1 MYRTLTLATGVLI
14 LVGCSDQGL
23 HEIGDANGAN
33 GPRIQVDPEV
43 IDFGSFAEAEVG
55 YEFFTITNIGEGDLH
70 IQDIELGA
78 YSDGFNVVTPP
89 EELEFFLPAGA
100 SQDIEVSFTPYGV
113 EMATKALITSD
124 DSEVEVATVDLLGQ
138 GQVPELKIDPDPY
151 DFGKTYVGCPRE
163 GVVTMSNIGTGPLTV
178 NYIDA
183 YNDGEFVLDTSHLS
197 LPYELQP
204 EESFEVYLDFDP
216 DADLEYNGELSVT
229 STEPM
234 GTRIATQT
242 GEGKY
247 TAVYKDDFVVPT
259 NPPADIMFLV
269 DQSCSMDDDQ
279 QRLQQ
284 NFSYFISNLNSYTN
298 NWQVMVV
305 NDDNG
310 CTNSG
315 ILTKNTPNYQQKFN
329 QAVTSGGG
337 SHTESLL
344 TPAAEAAHK
353 AGNSGCNAGFMRQ
366 GALLH
371 IIPVSDEPEQSN
383 WTSGKNWSDLVTD
396 LQNTKGSP
404 SLVKISAIVG
414 DYPNG
419 CGTADPGTG
428 YYEAVNYTGGEF
440 LSICASNWSS
450 YMPLL
455 AEASISMDTFELTAT
470 PVESTIEVRVNGNTV
485 DASAWEYDATGNTVR
500 IIDNPP
506 GEGDAIKIIYAG
518 LANCD

>member
-1 MYRTLTLATGVLI
+1 MHRTLLLASMLFATA
-14 LVGCSDQGL
+14 CSDHTINAL
-23 HEIGDANGAN
+23 GDANGAN

-43 IDFGSFAEAEVG
+43 VDFGLWPEGEVG
-55 YEFFTITNIGEGDLH
+55 YEIFTITNIGEGDLH
-70 IQDIELGA
+70 VEDIELGA
-78 YSDGFNVVTPP
+78 YSDGFTILT
-89 EELEFFLPAGA
+89 EEIDFMLPAGA

-113 EMATKALITSD
+113 NMQTKALISSN
-124 DSEVEVATVDLLGQ
+124 DSEVEVASVDLLGQ

-151 DFGKTYVGCPRE
+151 DYGKTYVGCARE
-163 GVVTMSNIGTGPLTV
+163 GIVNLSNIGTGPLTV

-183 YNDGEFVLDTSHLS
+183 YNDGQFLLEVPVT

-204 EESFEVYLDFDP
+204 GDNFDIYLDFDP
-216 DADLEYNGELSVT
+216 DADLQYSGELSVT

-247 TAVYKDDFVVPT
+247 TAVYKDDFEVPV

-284 NFSYFISNLNSYTN
+284 NFSYFISNLNSYTT
-298 NWQVMVV
+298 NWQIMVV
-305 NDDNG
+305 NADTG
-310 CTNSG
+310 CSSSG
-315 ILTKNTPNYQQKFN
+315 VLTKNTTNYQQKFN
-329 QAVTSGGG
+329 TAVTSAGGY
-337 SHTESLL
+337 HTESLL
-344 TPAAEAAHK
+344 TPAAEAVHK

-371 IIPVSDEPEQSN
+371 IIPVSDEPEQSAYTN
-383 WTSGKNWSDLVTD
+383 PGSNWSSLVQD
-396 LQNTKGSP
+396 IQNTKGSP

-414 DYPNG
+414 DYPGG
-419 CGTADPGTG
+419 CASADAGTG

-470 PVESTIEVRVNGNTV
+470 PVENTIEVRVNGNTV
-485 DASAWEYDATGNTVR
+485 DASAWEYDSGSNSVR
-500 IIDNPP
+500 ITQNPP
-506 GEGDAIKIIYAG
+506 EEGDTIRIVYAG